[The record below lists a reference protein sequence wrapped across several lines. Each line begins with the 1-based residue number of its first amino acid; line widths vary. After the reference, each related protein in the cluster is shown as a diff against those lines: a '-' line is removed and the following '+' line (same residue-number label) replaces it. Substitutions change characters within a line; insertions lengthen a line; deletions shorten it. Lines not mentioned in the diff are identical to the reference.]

1 MKEDYLWDKSG
12 EPDPEIQ
19 ELEEILGTLKYKPR
33 PLAIPADLLLPRRR
47 SYRPL
52 IAIAAAVLFALLA
65 AAVWVGVRQS
75 ERSTPE
81 FVINDAGKSTPG
93 PTPEYKPKDSP
104 TVPEKVVKKESTL
117 ATNKVRRSAPRKPRP
132 EAELAKEQI
141 MLAIKLASEKF
152 NVASRRTQ
160 PNQIRNQH
168 KIG

>member
-33 PLAIPADLLLPRRR
+33 PLAISADLLVPRRR

-81 FVINDAGKSTPG
+81 FVKNDKSTPG
-93 PTPEYKPKDSP
+93 PTPEYKPKDGP
-104 TVPEKVVKKESTL
+104 TVPEKVVKKDSTL
-117 ATNKVRRSAPRKPRP
+117 AANKVRRSVPRKPRP

-160 PNQIRNQH
+160 PTQIRNQH